1 MAIQH
6 AYAEL
11 TLGRKPCKSMPP
23 ASEWRARPAL
33 LAPSRFTGIFKC
45 DKALAVDPA
54 AVAFEPAFGL
64 VQADVVDGETGV
76 GEADETAEGPPAL
89 GTR

>member
-1 MAIQH
+1 MNASIPNPRHTHKMHFPERLRIVNIKLSGTHLAIQH

-45 DKALAVDPA
+45 DKALAPDPHT
-54 AVAFEPAFGL
+54 E
-64 VQADVVDGETGV
+64 
-76 GEADETAEGPPAL
+76 
-89 GTR
+89 